1 MSVTTPDAPDP
12 SRDALAPTTSAGAQA
27 EVPSWEDPRRVLGRH
42 GLAPKRSFSQNFL
55 ISESA
60 VARIAEAVAPAPGE
74 LVVELGPGLGTL
86 TGALLR
92 AGASVVAIEQDRA
105 MIAVLAAEFTTPR
118 LRVREGDAATVDYA
132 ALGAELGVSRLAVAG
147 NLPYAVTGGILRTLT
162 LARAHL
168 SRAVVMVQREV
179 RDRLL
184 ALPGTSEYGA
194 LTVFVQGAFAVTPVV
209 SVPPGAFHPA
219 PKVASAVVK
228 LVPLAVPR
236 AEETPALRGVVR
248 AVFDAR
254 RKTLRNAL
262 GRVYGSARAGRA
274 LDTLGLDPQR
284 RGETLAV
291 EQFAALAAQL
301 GAPGESEGDAGD
313 AGDGDAGDGG
323 AGDAR

>member
-1 MSVTTPDAPDP
+1 MNRDDPGDDRATPPDAASAPA
-12 SRDALAPTTSAGAQA
+12 DAG
-27 EVPSWEDPRRVLGRH
+27 VPRWEDPRRVLARH

-55 ISESA
+55 ISEAA
-60 VARIAEAVAPAPGE
+60 VVRIAEAVGPAPGE
-74 LVVELGPGLGTL
+74 PVIELGPGLGTL

-92 AGASVVAIEQDRA
+92 AGADVLAIEQDRA
-105 MIAVLAAEFTTPR
+105 MIAVLAAELRTPR
-118 LRVREGDAATVDYA
+118 LRVVEGDAVTVDYA
-132 ALGAELGVSRLAVAG
+132 ALAAGLGVARVAVVG
-147 NLPYAVTGGILRTLT
+147 NLPYAVTGGILRGLT
-162 LARAHL
+162 EARTHV

-184 ALPGTSEYGA
+184 AAPGTGEYGA

-236 AEETPALRGVVR
+236 AAETPALRAVVR

-262 GRVYGSARAGRA
+262 GRAFGSERAADALAA
-274 LDTLGLDPQR
+274 LDLDPQR

-291 EQFAALAAQL
+291 EQFAALAERL
-301 GAPGESEGDAGD
+301 GTPDTP
-313 AGDGDAGDGG
+313 
-323 AGDAR
+323 

>member
-1 MSVTTPDAPDP
+1 MSPAPADAPDH
-12 SRDALAPTTSAGAQA
+12 RDADES
-27 EVPSWEDPRRVLGRH
+27 PSPEIPAWEDPRRVLARH
-42 GLAPKRSFSQNFL
+42 GLAPKRSYSQNFL

-60 VARIAEAVAPAPGE
+60 VLRIAEAVAPAPGE
-74 LVVELGPGLGTL
+74 RVVELGPGLGTL

-92 AGASVVAIEQDRA
+92 AGADVVAIEQDRA
-105 MIAVLAAEFTTPR
+105 MIAVLAAEFPTPR

-132 ALGAELGVSRLAVAG
+132 ALAAELGVSQLAVAG

-162 LARAHL
+162 LARAQL

-184 ALPGTSEYGA
+184 AAPGTGEYGA

-236 AEETPALRGVVR
+236 AEETPALRSVVR

-262 GRVYGSARAGRA
+262 GRVYGSARALHA
-274 LDTLGLDPQR
+274 LDALRVDPQR

-301 GAPGESEGDAGD
+301 GTP
-313 AGDGDAGDGG
+313 GDGDAEDP
-323 AGDAR
+323 R

>member
-1 MSVTTPDAPDP
+1 MSPPDAP
-12 SRDALAPTTSAGAQA
+12 APES
-27 EVPSWEDPRRVLGRH
+27 PPDIPRWEDPRRVLARH

-60 VARIAEAVAPAPGE
+60 VTRIAEAVAPSPGE
-74 LVVELGPGLGTL
+74 RVVELGPGLGTL

-92 AGASVVAIEQDRA
+92 AGADVVAVEQDRA
-105 MIAVLAAEFTTPR
+105 MIAVLAAEFPTPR
-118 LRVREGDAATVDYA
+118 LRVREGDAATLDYA
-132 ALGAELGVSRLAVAG
+132 ALTAELGVARIAVAG

-162 LARAHL
+162 HARALL

-184 ALPGTSEYGA
+184 AAPGTGEYGA
-194 LTVFVQGAFAVTPVV
+194 LTVFVQGAFTVTPVV
-209 SVPPGAFHPA
+209 NVPPGAFHPA

-236 AEETPALRGVVR
+236 AEETPALRAVVR

-262 GRVYGSARAGRA
+262 GRAFGSDAATRA
-274 LDTLGLDPQR
+274 LDALGIDPQR
-284 RGETLAV
+284 RGETLSV
-291 EQFAALAAQL
+291 EQFAALAGLL
-301 GAPGESEGDAGD
+301 GTPDATNTAGTSD
-313 AGDGDAGDGG
+313 ADTTSDT
-323 AGDAR
+323 GDAR

>member
-1 MSVTTPDAPDP
+1 VTASIPPDAP
-12 SRDALAPTTSAGAQA
+12 APESPDTA
-27 EVPSWEDPRRVLGRH
+27 PRWEDPRRVLARH

-55 ISESA
+55 ISEGA
-60 VARIAEAVAPAPGE
+60 VTRIAEAVAPSAGE

-92 AGASVVAIEQDRA
+92 AGADVVAIEQDRA
-105 MIAVLAAEFTTPR
+105 MIAVLAAELPTPR
-118 LRVREGDAATVDYA
+118 LRVREGDAASLDYA
-132 ALGAELGVSRLAVAG
+132 ALAAELGVARVAVAG

-162 LARAHL
+162 HARAHL
-168 SRAVVMVQREV
+168 SQAVVMVQREV

-184 ALPGTSEYGA
+184 AAPGSSEYGA

-209 SVPPGAFHPA
+209 NVPPGAFHPA

-236 AEETPALRGVVR
+236 AEETPALRAVVR

-262 GRVYGSARAGRA
+262 GRAFGSEAATQA
-274 LDTLGLDPQR
+274 LDALAIDPQR
-284 RGETLAV
+284 RGETLSV
-291 EQFAALAAQL
+291 EQFAALAGLL
-301 GAPGESEGDAGD
+301 GVHGAAGSDGSDDAGD
-313 AGDGDAGDGG
+313 AH
-323 AGDAR
+323 